1 MDNVTAVFELD
12 FKTVILGVIT
22 VLLAI
27 VFIYELAKKVLNIFG
42 VEFKAQREKREEH
55 EMLVKNSNDIAKLA
69 KHHEDDAKKLD
80 KKITDFMN
88 EMRTV
93 ITDTQNN
100 VNQYSANRIN
110 DRQVSIDREK
120 RLNDRIDN
128 MLESDKCRDGV
139 IEDISGGLKKLTE
152 MFVDKQINDYRWEII
167 NFATAI
173 SENKPCNKDGFKH
186 CFKTYEKYE
195 KILEENNLE
204 NGEVEISMEIINQ
217 AYKEKMLN
225 GF

>member
-1 MDNVTAVFELD
+1 MDNLNAALLID
-12 FKTVILGVIT
+12 FKTVIISVVTI
-22 VLLAI
+22 LLAF
-27 VFIYELAKKVLNIFG
+27 VFLYELIKKLLNIFG
-42 VEFKAQREKREEH
+42 IEFKAQREKREEH
-55 EMLVKNSNDIAKLA
+55 EMLIKNAKDITELA
-69 KHHEDDAKKLD
+69 KHHEEDAREIN
-80 KKITDFMN
+80 KKITDFMT
-88 EMRTV
+88 EMRNV
-93 ITDTQNN
+93 ITVTQNN
-100 VNQYSANRIN
+100 VNQYSDNRIH
-110 DRQVSIDREK
+110 DRQVSIEREK

-128 MLESDKCRDGV
+128 MLESDKCRDNV

-195 KILEENNLE
+195 KILEDNNLE

>member
-1 MDNVTAVFELD
+1 MDNVAAVFELD
-12 FKTVILGVIT
+12 FKTVILGVVT

-139 IEDISGGLKKLTE
+139 IEDIGSSLKKLTD
-152 MFVDKQINDYRWEII
+152 MFVEKEIADI
-167 NFATAI
+167 RFSILEFTSSLSNGKEYNREAYDNVFRMYNKYERI
-173 SENKPCNKDGFKH
+173 LDENNMENGLIEESMKYIC
-186 CFKTYEKYE
+186 EKYNE
-195 KILEENNLE
+195 KLK
-204 NGEVEISMEIINQ
+204 GD
-217 AYKEKMLN
+217 
-225 GF
+225 F